1 MKSLDIEAEH
11 SPQMKGMGGS
21 YIILKYL
28 LISYIQF
35 SNSTRCQKNLAPGKN
50 ENIYTVTYSQSLS
63 RRCHRHKVAH
73 DIGEGLH
80 SNKWPKGGSKHPTTG
95 TQMLKDAL

>member
-11 SPQMKGMGGS
+11 SRQMKGMGGS

-35 SNSTRCQKNLAPGKN
+35 SNSTRCQKKLAPGKN
-50 ENIYTVTYSQSLS
+50 ENIYSHVQSKSQQAMPS
-63 RRCHRHKVAH
+63 
-73 DIGEGLH
+73 
-80 SNKWPKGGSKHPTTG
+80 PQGGTRYWGG
-95 TQMLKDAL
+95 TS